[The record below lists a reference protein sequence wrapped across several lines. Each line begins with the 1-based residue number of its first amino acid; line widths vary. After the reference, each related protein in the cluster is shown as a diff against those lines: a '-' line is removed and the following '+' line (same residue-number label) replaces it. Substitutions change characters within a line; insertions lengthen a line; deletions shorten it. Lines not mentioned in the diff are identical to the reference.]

1 MTSETHEPRV
11 ADVCAKFFLFLTTF
25 RRNAGRIETDATWL
39 RRNLVQLVEEQE
51 AELRAYPDLKTIYQ
65 KARYPIVALADE
77 VALNTSWRGQQEW
90 EDELLEQ
97 HFFGT
102 SIAGEDFFERL
113 KEVRPDEDQLAEIY
127 FICLSLGF
135 RGRYRS
141 RPEERQELQ
150 QRLYSQIPNR
160 ITKKSDLLSP
170 GVYEQ
175 NVERDMT
182 KLPVVSAARYA
193 VILAGAI
200 LLAMGSAHFVTQSNF
215 EMLHQALDRI
225 LGVASR

>member
-1 MTSETHEPRV
+1 MTVEAKEPRV
-11 ADVCAKFFLFLTTF
+11 ADICAKFFLFLTTF
-25 RRNAGRIETDATWL
+25 RRNAGRIETDANWL
-39 RRNLVQLVEEQE
+39 RRSLIQLVEDQE
-51 AELRAYPDLKTIYQ
+51 GELRAHPELKKTYE

-77 VALNTSWRGQQEW
+77 VALNTKWRGQEEW

-102 SIAGEDFFERL
+102 SIAGEEFFERL
-113 KEVRPDEDQLAEIY
+113 KEVRPEDDQLAEIY

-150 QRLYSQIPNR
+150 QRLYSQIPDR

-170 GVYEQ
+170 GVYDQ

-193 VILAGAI
+193 VILAGAMI
-200 LLAMGSAHFVTQSNF
+200 FAMVSAHVVTTSNF
-215 EMLHQALDRI
+215 EKLRGALDRV
-225 LGVASR
+225 LGVEGQ